1 MTFGIWNGTEEIP
14 ARLSLLVDD
23 VETPARAAL
32 MPTGAPTAAEFLTR
46 QSLIGH
52 RGASLDYAE
61 GSRRAM
67 TEAVLRG
74 VDALEMPL
82 SRTSDGVWFGLHDA
96 DLLRTSGVAIDPT
109 TITWAE
115 LAAYQIAAPAGGD
128 PAFGAQPYMRL
139 EQLLEDYGPS
149 HTLFLDPKYHA
160 GPEWRDEMYGL
171 IESVLPSAQD
181 SVVIKF
187 SGDGTTVAD
196 AATARGFPC
205 FGYWYDSQFQADQA
219 KVLAET
225 AAWTILGMEWDA
237 EQATWDALTGLG
249 KPVIAHTAATT
260 TQRDTAIAKGASGIM
275 CSGVRAVQG
284 PPVI

>member
-14 ARLSLLVDD
+14 ARLSTMVDG
-23 VETPARAAL
+23 VETPVRAAV
-32 MPTGAPTAAEFLTR
+32 MPTGALTVAEFLTR
-46 QSLIGH
+46 QSVIGH
-52 RGASLDYAE
+52 RGMSRDLAE
-61 GSRRAM
+61 ACRHAM
-67 TEAVLRG
+67 TQAVLRR

-82 SRTSDGVWFGLHDA
+82 SRTSDGVWFGLHDET
-96 DLLRTSGVAIDPT
+96 LLRTSGVDIDPAT
-109 TITWAE
+109 LTWAE
-115 LAAYQIAAPAGGD
+115 VQAYQIAAPAGGD

-139 EQLLEDYGPS
+139 EQLLEDYGSS

-196 AATARGFPC
+196 AATARGFFS
-205 FGYWYDSQFQADQA
+205 FGYFYGDQYPA
-219 KVLAET
+219 LLDDAPH
-225 AAWTILGMEWDA
+225 WTITGMEWDA
-237 EQATWDALTGLG
+237 DQAIWDALTGLG
-249 KPVIAHTAATT
+249 QPVIAHIVADT
-260 TQRDTAIAKGASGIM
+260 TQRDAAIAKGAAGIM

-284 PPVI
+284 APVI